1 MGTGGWTAVAP
12 GSPMKQFFLT
22 MAGVFAGLFL
32 FFFVAMIGFFGLI
45 GSIAAGSS
53 KDSTAAHAV
62 LELDLR
68 QGLSDQDP
76 QNAFA
81 IFGGGSQSVMT
92 IIQVLRAAETDNK
105 VEGIFVRLPEG
116 GIAPASA
123 DELRLAFKHFRASGK
138 PIWAHS
144 QGLYPSGAIV
154 STYML
159 GAAADQFW
167 MQPDSSF
174 QAVGM
179 ASEDIFFKRFF
190 DKYGVKA
197 DYEQRYEY
205 KNAVNP
211 YLYSDYTA
219 AHRESELGWM
229 GSVYR
234 TAVLTAAADRKAN
247 PQTFLATLE
256 GGPYSAE
263 DAKAKGLIDQVG
275 QVKDAEDALI
285 AKVGDGA
292 KLSDFD
298 DYASSAKARLASSGS
313 GPTIAV
319 IGAEG
324 AIMTGKGGGGGSP
337 FGGEQT
343 VWSDDVAKAIYQAAE
358 DKDVKAIVFRVSS
371 PGGSDTASEQILAAV
386 RAAKK
391 AGKPVVVSMGT
402 YAASGGYWISS
413 QASAIVSEP
422 TTLTGSI
429 GVFGG
434 KFALGEAL
442 GRFGVDV
449 RGISVGSDYAGAF
462 GQGQEFTPK
471 QRAAFA
477 AWMDRIYGGFV
488 ARVAEGRNLPVDRVR
503 EIAKGRVWTGVQA
516 KQLGLVDQI
525 GGFYD
530 AVDRAKALAGIKG
543 EVRLKMIGGSRSPF
557 EALGRMFGG
566 TETSMKTL
574 AAAAWVMGDP
584 RSQAVLDQMA
594 QSRLRDRG
602 ATVLAPTPIRQGR

>member
-1 MGTGGWTAVAP
+1 
-12 GSPMKQFFLT
+12 MKQFLLT
-22 MAGVFAGLFL
+22 MAGVFAGLVL
-32 FFFVAMIGFFGLI
+32 FFFVAIFGFFGMI
-45 GSIAAGSS
+45 ASIAASGS
-53 KDSTAAHAV
+53 KDVTASHAV

-68 QGLSDQDP
+68 EGLSDQDP
-76 QNAFA
+76 QNPFA
-81 IFGGGSQSVMT
+81 VFSGSSQSVMT
-92 IIQVLRAAETDNK
+92 VIQALRAAETDNK
-105 VEGIFVRLPEG
+105 VEAIFVRLPEG
-116 GIAPASA
+116 GIAPAAA

-179 ASEDIFFKRFF
+179 AGEDMFFKRFF
-190 DKYGVKA
+190 DKYGIKA

-219 AHRESELGWM
+219 AHRESELSWM
-229 GSVYR
+229 GSIYR
-234 TAVLTAAADRKAN
+234 TAVLTAAADRKQN

-256 GGPYSAE
+256 AGPYSAE
-263 DAKAKGLIDQVG
+263 EARAKGLIDQVG
-275 QVKDAEDALI
+275 QVKEAEDALI

-292 KLSDFD
+292 KMNDFD
-298 DYASSAKARLASSGS
+298 DYASGAKARLAAGGS

-324 AIMTGKGGGGGSP
+324 AIMTGKGGGGSP

-343 VWSDDVAKAIYQAAE
+343 VWSDDVAKAIYEAAE

-449 RGISVGSDYAGAF
+449 RDINVGSDYASAF
-462 GQGQEFTPK
+462 GSAGEFTPK

-477 AWMDRIYGGFV
+477 GWMDRIYAGFV
-488 ARVAEGRNLPVDRVR
+488 ARVAEGRRLPPERVR

-516 KQLGLVDQI
+516 RQLGLVDQI

-543 EVRLKMIGGSRSPF
+543 DVRLKMIGGSRSPL
-557 EALGRMFGG
+557 EALGRLFGG

-584 RSQAVLDQMA
+584 RSQAILDQMA
-594 QSRLRDRG
+594 QSRLRERG